1 MQISIATDEDLDD
14 VRAMLREY
22 VTWLGLDLGYQDFS
36 REFDGLPG
44 AYGPPSGALLIA
56 REEGRTMGMVALRR
70 LDESRCEMKRLYVRP
85 DARGS
90 GLGKRLID
98 RIVDEAR
105 QRGYREMY
113 LDTLPVMSG
122 AQRLYQREGFE
133 DIEPYYTSP
142 VPGTRFMRKR
152 L

>member
-1 MQISIATDEDLDD
+1 MQISVAGPDDLDD

-22 VTWLGLDLGYQDFS
+22 VAWLALDLSFQDFS

-44 AYGPPSGALLIA
+44 AYAPPTGALIIA
-56 REEGRTMGMVALRR
+56 RDSDRAMGMVALRR
-70 LDESRCEMKRLYVRP
+70 IDDERCEMKRLYVRP

-90 GLGKRLID
+90 GLGTRLIE
-98 RIVDEAR
+98 RIASEAR
-105 QRGYREMY
+105 GRGYREMR
-113 LDTLPVMSG
+113 LDTLPVMAD
-122 AQRLYQREGFE
+122 AQRLYQQAGFE
-133 DIEPYYTSP
+133 DIEPYYDSP